1 MSARQIAQRL
11 NRPDSS
17 VRYPLTEVLGYRFL
31 KTRWVPHALTAAQC
45 QKRVED
51 AKALLTTLETAKRRN
66 FNFFVTGDESWFF
79 YQSPVTGLWLPSSH
93 PRPEAQK
100 PSHYAPK
107 TMITVFWNVHGP
119 VVIEALPPGGTWTA
133 DYFNNV
139 IIEKLAQSDPYRR
152 AIAQKQAF
160 VVHMDNAPVHRAATV
175 KQKMWQIGM
184 HNAEHPAYSPDLAP
198 SDFYLFG
205 NLKSKIR
212 RLEFESAEEIKEW
225 IIAQFDLIPADE
237 LKRVFEEWEMRLRA
251 CIERG
256 GDYVE

>member
-1 MSARQIAQRL
+1 
-11 NRPDSS
+11 
-17 VRYPLTEVLGYRFL
+17 
-31 KTRWVPHALTAAQC
+31 
-45 QKRVED
+45 
-51 AKALLTTLETAKRRN
+51 
-66 FNFFVTGDESWFF
+66 
-79 YQSPVTGLWLPSSH
+79 
-93 PRPEAQK
+93 
-100 PSHYAPK
+100 
-107 TMITVFWNVHGP
+107 MITVFWNVHGP

-212 RLEFESAEEIKEW
+212 GLEFESAEEIKEW